1 MADLTPDQVQKI
13 HQLLHDKQLI
23 QAIKVYREATGA
35 SLAEAKRA
43 VEEMAFVEVTKAPS
57 GVRSFDNPV
66 LESKIR
72 SMLAKGK
79 KIDAIKIY
87 REEYGIGLNE
97 AKIAVERIEATMPRD
112 SSTGIPYESAIGRD
126 PFADEDRAGRGR
138 LIILGVALLIAL
150 CGVGGFILILM
161 SNP

>member
-13 HQLLHDKQLI
+13 HQLLHDKQVI
-23 QAIKVYREATGA
+23 HAIKLYREATGA

-43 VEEMAFVEVTKAPS
+43 VEEMAFVEVTKPPS

-72 SMLAKGK
+72 SLLAKGK

-97 AKIAVERIEATMPRD
+97 AKNAVERIEATMPRD
-112 SSTGIPYESAIGRD
+112 SASGIPYESAIGRD
-126 PFADEDRAGRGR
+126 PFADDGAGRGR
-138 LIILGVALLIAL
+138 LLILGVALLIAL
-150 CGVGGFILILM
+150 CGVGGFILIWIS

>member
-1 MADLTPDQVQKI
+1 MPDLTPDQVQKI
-13 HQLLHDKQLI
+13 HQLLHDKQVLL
-23 QAIKVYREATGA
+23 AIKLYREATGS

-43 VEEMAFVEVTKAPS
+43 VEEMAFVEVTKPPS

-112 SSTGIPYESAIGRD
+112 TATGVPYESAIGRD
-126 PFADEDRAGRGR
+126 PFADNDGAGRGR

-150 CGVGGFILILM
+150 CGVAGFVLILAT
-161 SNP
+161 NR